1 MRNSNPSTDQKHGL
15 TIEIGNDMMKIRV
28 SSGTADE
35 LELKKTKSLERP
47 TTAYLMIPGG
57 KCRGGC
63 TFCPQSRGDSKW
75 LSRVSWPKFEIKEV
89 TKAIKDSDLARVCIQ
104 SPDIE
109 GYEDKVLE
117 AVNILKE
124 AGKPISLSTP
134 PLSKDV
140 LRKVKGPVDHIG
152 IGIDAATDSLRKENK
167 RNYDPLIFWDYMGKA
182 IDVFGK
188 DKVVAHMIVGMGET
202 LGNVAWSAYRAAEAG
217 AKVSLFSYQSKEE
230 QPDIDYYR
238 EAQVVTHLVGDGTK
252 PFEAIQSIVERNENV
267 TKLVE
272 EGEGEVFRTQGCP
285 GCNRPYYTTRP
296 GDEHRNFPR
305 KPDRDELQK
314 IMTDLGLRD
323 N

>member
-1 MRNSNPSTDQKHGL
+1 M
-15 TIEIGNDMMKIRV
+15 EIRV
-28 SSGTADE
+28 SSGTANE
-35 LELKKTKSLERP
+35 LGLKKTKSLEKP

-63 TFCPQSRGDSKW
+63 TFCPQARGDSKW
-75 LSRVSWPKFEIKEV
+75 LSRVSWPKFEMKEV
-89 TKAIKDSDLARVCIQ
+89 TEAIKGSDLARICIQ

-109 GYEDKVLE
+109 DYEEKVTE
-117 AVNILKE
+117 AVDILKK

-134 PLSKDV
+134 PLSKEI
-140 LRKVKGPVDHIG
+140 LKQVKGPVDHIG

-182 IDVFGK
+182 IEVFGRG
-188 DKVVAHMIVGMGET
+188 KVVAHIIVGMGET

-230 QPDIDYYR
+230 TPDIDYYR
-238 EAQVVTHLVGDGTK
+238 EAQLVTHLVGSGTK
-252 PFEAIQSIVERNENV
+252 PFEAIQSIVEGNDDV
-267 TKLVE
+267 VKLVE
-272 EGEGEVFRTQGCP
+272 EGEVFRTKGCP

-305 KPDRDELQK
+305 KPDREELLK
-314 IMTDLGLRD
+314 IMLDLGLRD